1 MSDKKEIIKIQVRN
15 VMRKRLIEVVLEIIV
30 AFQDVKVP
38 FVMQIE

>member
-38 FVMQIE
+38 FVM

>member
-1 MSDKKEIIKIQVRN
+1 MSDKEIIKIQARN
-15 VMRKRLIEVVLEIIV
+15 VMRKIIEVVLENII